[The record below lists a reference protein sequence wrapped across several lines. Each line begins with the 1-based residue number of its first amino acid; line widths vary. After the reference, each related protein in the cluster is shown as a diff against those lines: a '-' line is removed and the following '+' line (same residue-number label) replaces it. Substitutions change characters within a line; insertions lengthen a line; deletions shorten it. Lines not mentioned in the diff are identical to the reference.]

1 MSHKDLTRLFGDFF
15 EPYSHHIGRMDSTSG
30 LGAPDGLSRHA
41 SSTNG
46 HPSVTSAELA
56 TAQPQNSTVVAS
68 LSDVPNRSVPK
79 QRAKCR
85 FFTSQKG
92 CRAGD
97 ACPYIH
103 DLADAKRKNTQPGT
117 QVQAGSA
124 NEVEDSQNSLQ
135 GVATDVRNLSIS
147 DTKEVKAVP
156 QAGAKSGFHAGQ
168 RPISKA
174 ESSSPREFQINQLR
188 RRFRPKET
196 TDTSGTSL
204 TIEMA
209 PSDPDFPFE
218 LDTLQCILHVPLS
231 YPGQGRP
238 TLKVINPNMER
249 AFQASV
255 ERGFDDIVDSTLRTG
270 GRGTLLSWMNNLDRH
285 LERLLT
291 TTERGPTL
299 KFVPNVGS
307 REVQEHRAPEQVRVS
322 HTDAPATE
330 RKPVPKQTSSV
341 TNVSRAYTTEE
352 KAQAER
358 RRAVETKQIEAR
370 LGRMPLFQKSPDE
383 LSFVIPV
390 QPSKVERLPVSLR
403 PIKTVKLLVPRLYPL
418 EPSSIEL
425 QGVRSP
431 EAQSVEVGFSK
442 WVKANAQLNLM
453 SQINYLTS
461 NMHTLVTTALESA
474 SEPKLEPKQEPTTSS
489 ADLPDN
495 PAPSGSNNLTF
506 EMVDKPHIRVIPRPP
521 EWSARD
527 TDEGSEVS
535 DFSTSEDSFTDEDGD
550 DEDGGAP
557 VPDMPAPTSERGV
570 ALSFPYLE
578 LYGIE
583 LLELVGLYI
592 TVKCDRCKEH
602 LDVRNIPQV
611 KDKSD
616 ALAPKVETCKKCTNT
631 MSLGFRRQLMHAH
644 STRAGYLDLD
654 GCTVVDLLPSSF
666 IPTCAECSTTFPVP
680 GVVAVRGE
688 SATASCRQ
696 CHRKMVFKIP
706 EVKFL
711 IVGSA
716 AFTSRD
722 RVPQRK
728 KPKETLGIVAGQE
741 LPRRGRCMHYGKS
754 YRWFRFSC
762 CAKVFPCD
770 KCHDAATDHPNE
782 HANRMICGFCSRE
795 QVYRPENCGICRAV
809 LVGKAGSGFWEGGK
823 GTRNK
828 VLMSRKDP
836 RKYKRLGATKPG
848 GSSSSKK

>member
-1 MSHKDLTRLFGDFF
+1 
-15 EPYSHHIGRMDSTSG
+15 MDSTSG
-30 LGAPDGLSRHA
+30 LGAPDGLNRHA

-46 HPSVTSAELA
+46 QPPATGAELA
-56 TAQPQNSTVVAS
+56 TAQPQDSTVPS
-68 LSDVPNRSVPK
+68 LSDVPNRPIPK
-79 QRAKCR
+79 QRTKCR

-103 DLADAKRKNTQPGT
+103 DLADSKRKSAQPAA
-117 QVQAGSA
+117 QVQAGSP
-124 NEVEDSQNSLQ
+124 NEVEDSQNSLR
-135 GVATDVRNLSIS
+135 GVATDVRSLSIN
-147 DTKEVKAVP
+147 DTKEVRAVP
-156 QAGAKSGFHAGQ
+156 QAGGKSSFHAGQ

-188 RRFRPKET
+188 RRFHPKET
-196 TDTSGTSL
+196 TDGSGTSL
-204 TIEMA
+204 TIKMA

-218 LDTLQCILHVPLS
+218 LDKLHCILHVPLS

-238 TLKVINPNMER
+238 TIKVINPDMER
-249 AFQASV
+249 SFQANV
-255 ERGFDDIVDSTLRTG
+255 ERGFDDIVDSTLRNG
-270 GRGTLLSWMNNLDRH
+270 GRGTLLSWMNSLDRH

-307 REVQEHRAPEQVRVS
+307 KEVQERRAPEQVRVS
-322 HTDAPATE
+322 HTDTPATE
-330 RKPVPKQTSSV
+330 RKSVPKPTPSV
-341 TNVSRAYTTEE
+341 TNVSRVYTAEE

-370 LGRMPLFQKSPDE
+370 LGRLPLFQKSRDE

-431 EAQSVEVGFSK
+431 EAQSVEVGFSQ

-461 NMHTLVTTALESA
+461 NMHTLATTVLESA
-474 SEPKLEPKQEPTTSS
+474 SEPKQEPATSS
-489 ADLPDN
+489 VDLPEES
-495 PAPSGSNNLTF
+495 APSGSNNPMF
-506 EMVDKPHIRVIPRPP
+506 EVEDKPHIRVIPRPP
-521 EWSARD
+521 EWSAGD
-527 TDEGSEVS
+527 SDEGSEIS
-535 DFSTSEDSFTDEDGD
+535 EFSTSEDGFTDEDE

-557 VPDMPAPTSERGV
+557 VPDMPAPTAERGV

-583 LLELVGLYI
+583 LLELVGLYV
-592 TVKCDRCKEH
+592 TVKCDRCKEQ

-616 ALAPKVETCKKCTNT
+616 VLAPKVETCKKCTNT

-666 IPTCAECSTTFPVP
+666 IPTCAECSTTFPGP

-716 AFTSRD
+716 AFSSRD

-848 GSSSSKK
+848 ASSSSKK